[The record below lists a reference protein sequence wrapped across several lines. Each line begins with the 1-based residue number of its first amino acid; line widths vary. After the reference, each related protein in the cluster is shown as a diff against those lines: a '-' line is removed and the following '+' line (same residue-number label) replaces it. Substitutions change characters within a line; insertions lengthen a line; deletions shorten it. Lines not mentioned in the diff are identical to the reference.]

1 MIQIAAIGDIHG
13 GFDETDIA
21 LFNKSDYDLILV
33 VGDLPGRTHVGT
45 YEIARRIAQL
55 TKPVYFIPG
64 NHDGVTMIQLL
75 AELKQSESLIE
86 RAHKKQFRLC
96 DQLKES
102 LGPAHYCG
110 YSIHPLSLRGINF
123 TILAARPHS
132 MGGAPLS
139 YKPFLEAR
147 FGISSMDES
156 TTRLKELFD
165 KTESPVLVL
174 AHNGP
179 TGLGSSR
186 EDIFGCDFKPDQG
199 DFGDHDLEEAIKHA
213 KSTGKRVLGVVAG
226 HMHHKIRGGGERV
239 TLLERD
245 HTLYVNTARVP
256 RIFKEEGKVK
266 RHHVRLQLTA
276 DNLTAEPVYWNS

>member
-1 MIQIAAIGDIHG
+1 MIRIAAVGDIHG

-33 VGDLPGRTHVGT
+33 VGDLPGRTHTGT
-45 YEIARRIAQL
+45 NEIARRIAQL

-96 DQLKES
+96 EQLKQS

-110 YSIHPLSLRGINF
+110 YSIHPIEIRGIRF
-123 TILAARPHS
+123 TLLAGRPHS
-132 MGGAPLS
+132 MGGEPLS
-139 YKPFLEAR
+139 YKPYLEAK
-147 FGISSMDES
+147 FGVSTMDQSEALLK
-156 TTRLKELFD
+156 RLID
-165 KTESPVLVL
+165 KSESPILVL

-199 DFGDHDLEEAIKHA
+199 DFGDPDLEGALKYARSI
-213 KSTGKRVLGVVAG
+213 GKRVLGVVAG

-245 HTLYVNTARVP
+245 NSLYVNAARVP
-256 RIFKEEGKVK
+256 RIFKDQGKVQ
-266 RHHVRLQLTA
+266 RHHVRLLLGA
-276 DNLTAEPVYWNS
+276 DELKAEPIYWS